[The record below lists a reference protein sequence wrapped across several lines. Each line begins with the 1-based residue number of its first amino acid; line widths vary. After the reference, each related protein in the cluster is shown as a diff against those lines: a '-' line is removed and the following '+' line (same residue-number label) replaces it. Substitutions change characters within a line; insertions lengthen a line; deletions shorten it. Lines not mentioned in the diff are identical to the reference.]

1 MRPADGRMLGVQD
14 RPGAPRAVV
23 VNEAFAR
30 RAWPGE
36 RAVGQRLRLERKDAG
51 EATVVG
57 VVRDARVSGLTDR
70 PEPMMYLPLAQQ
82 WTSEMTLEVRVAAGA
97 PHAVLGAVR
106 RELRALDPDLPTGEV
121 RTLEEVRTQAMFPAR
136 LMATLMTA
144 FGALALCVAAVGLAG
159 VVAFAVAQ
167 RTREMG
173 VRLALGA
180 GRADVERLVVG
191 EGMRLAAL
199 GVAAGLA
206 LAAGVARLLASQL
219 YGVGAGDPLTYAL
232 VAAALST
239 VALLAAW
246 LPARRAARVDPLV
259 ALRAD

>member
-1 MRPADGRMLGVQD
+1 
-14 RPGAPRAVV
+14 
-23 VNEAFAR
+23 
-30 RAWPGE
+30 
-36 RAVGQRLRLERKDAG
+36 
-51 EATVVG
+51 
-57 VVRDARVSGLTDR
+57 
-70 PEPMMYLPLAQQ
+70 
-82 WTSEMTLEVRVAAGA
+82 
-97 PHAVLGAVR
+97 
-106 RELRALDPDLPTGEV
+106 
-121 RTLEEVRTQAMFPAR
+121 
-136 LMATLMTA
+136 MATLMTA